1 MEQSFSEKNVPQI
14 PGQGA
19 SCEGASTNE
28 PEAESNAAAKLPP
41 LEQET
46 VRECSNASTI
56 LRVFRRGS
64 AVTRFE
70 LSAHSAGKELVTYL
84 YEDPIPAQ
92 IARMLGAMCDGDS
105 HSKFDSLL
113 QVLSAPLSKLPSGL
127 WKMRS
132 CFSPAHDQLIIPRQL
147 PILPSFSETCS
158 SSASF
163 SGIKTYEHRSDRGS
177 VAIAARCDHSIGL
190 VSLLISVAEGCKD
203 DAELYAFEIRT
214 PCTVETTMDEV
225 AKWQQCRWLRLVETL
240 KSSGTNALLSTLR
253 EAHMDTLEVDPKEQ
267 RRLYVEQKLA
277 DWELSDELAS
287 DTCSETNDVWVT
299 TQIGIRHALVVI
311 RHEDAERNPPRWV
324 RFEAGHSSL
333 PFSSVERSFLES
345 LGPNL
350 TASDPLVRELAY
362 THLDDACRFLGIRRN
377 EKRELDPKC
386 TAALSL
392 SALKTSARRYSPT
405 LRVLL
410 GPEIEREVV
419 AFEHVSVERPPVP
432 QAYGYLYAL
441 RGIDTFSLKLNS
453 QLPGCHGHD
462 LFHRIDFTLL
472 PNGSFLVS
480 ARNNLGG
487 TLETHIMKDV
497 ADRPEAILTIARA
510 LSDQPYEG
518 WVNVQKTILQL
529 AGEPATAEAL
539 TEWDPNLWSLPA
551 LSDPHGAR
559 IVSEAAKLMHT
570 FEISLFELDL
580 QGSVHIL
587 GPGAC
592 SLVLQKKAAR
602 TRIQLALSGGCI
614 SAVSVQN
621 NLLKT
626 SEGKYQDIITFRGAG
641 IALHSPSAFEIVD
654 IVSRYLRDATAS
666 HDGIR
671 ITPEGESYFVILNPR
686 PAILELSR
694 YFKAVYL

>member
-1 MEQSFSEKNVPQI
+1 MEQSFSEKNVPQS
-14 PGQGA
+14 PGLA
-19 SCEGASTNE
+19 TSCEGASTNE
-28 PEAESNAAAKLPP
+28 SEAESNDAAKLPP

-46 VRECSNASTI
+46 VHECSNANTI
-56 LRVFRRGS
+56 LRVFRQGS

-70 LSAHSAGKELVTYL
+70 LSAHSAGKELVTYS
-84 YEDPIPAQ
+84 YEDSIPAQ
-92 IARMLGAMCDGDS
+92 IAGMLGAICDGDS
-105 HSKFDSLL
+105 HSNSDSLL
-113 QVLSAPLSKLPSGL
+113 KVLSSPLSKLPSGL
-127 WKMRS
+127 WKIRS
-132 CFSPAHDQLIIPRQL
+132 CFSSAHDHLLIPRQF

-158 SSASF
+158 SSANF
-163 SGIKTYEHRSDRGS
+163 SGIKTYEHRSDWGS
-177 VAIAARCDHSIGL
+177 VVIAARCDNWIGL
-190 VSLLISVAEGCKD
+190 VSLLISVAEDCKD

-214 PCTVETTMDEV
+214 PCTAETTMDDLS
-225 AKWQQCRWLRLVETL
+225 KWQQSRWLRLVETL
-240 KSSGTNALLSTLR
+240 KSSGINALLSTLR
-253 EAHMDTLEVDPKEQ
+253 EVHIDTLEVDPKEQ
-267 RRLYVEQKLA
+267 RRLYIEQKLA

-287 DTCSETNDVWVT
+287 DTCSQTNDVWVT

-324 RFEAGHSSL
+324 LFETGHSSL
-333 PFSSVERSFLES
+333 PFSSVERSLLES

-350 TASDPLVRELAY
+350 TSSDPFVREIAY
-362 THLDDACRFLGIRRN
+362 THLDEAIRFLGIRRN

-386 TAALSL
+386 VAVLSLAALKMSV
-392 SALKTSARRYSPT
+392 RRRSPT

-410 GPEIEREVV
+410 GPETEREIV
-419 AFEHVSVERPPVP
+419 AFEHLSVERPPVP

-453 QLPGCHGHD
+453 RIPGCHGHD
-462 LFHRIDFTLL
+462 LFHKIDFTLL
-472 PNGSFLVS
+472 PSGSFLIS
-480 ARNNLGG
+480 ARNKLGG
-487 TLETHIMKDV
+487 TLEAHIMKDV
-497 ADRPEAILTIARA
+497 ADRPEAILAIAKA
-510 LSDQPYEG
+510 LSDQSYEG
-518 WVNVQKTILQL
+518 WINVQKTILQL

-559 IVSEAAKLMHT
+559 MVSEAAKLMHT
-570 FEISLFELDL
+570 FEISLFDLDL
-580 QGSVHIL
+580 QGSVHML

-614 SAVSVQN
+614 SAVIVQN

-641 IALHSPSAFEIVD
+641 VALHSPSASEIVD
-654 IVSRYLRDATAS
+654 IVSRYLRDAAAS

-694 YFKAVYL
+694 YFKTVYP